1 MSREFFGGAWPI
13 DPSPEPADAEDDLH
27 PRPGE
32 LIVVVRERIWL
43 HGKARYLE
51 PGRQIMSEEDAA
63 KFALLGYL
71 E

>member
-1 MSREFFGGAWPI
+1 MASGPLTRL
-13 DPSPEPADAEDDLH
+13 PSPLTLRTIYILA
-27 PRPGE
+27 PGE
-32 LIVVVRERIWL
+32 LIVIVRERVWL

-63 KFALLGYL
+63 KFASLGYL